1 MTIINSEEW
10 LLVLENTDYEP
21 AENNTTV
28 YKGSFTTCNQ
38 EDKKCP
44 PWSMYAEEII
54 HKKDEKY

>member
-28 YKGSFTTCNQ
+28 YQSYRFVDLEIEKVTVDNY
-38 EDKKCP
+38 EKKL
-44 PWSMYAEEII
+44 ILL
-54 HKKDEKY
+54 